1 MNGYIH
7 VFQTTT
13 SGHPKKT
20 LTLYK
25 EFRVPIIN
33 GVTMHEGALLW
44 ILKDILENVFN
55 AGGNA
60 SFSTTALGADIGIV
74 TSTERLLTSYYLGR

>member
-1 MNGYIH
+1 M
-7 VFQTTT
+7 
-13 SGHPKKT
+13 HPW
-20 LTLYK
+20 LIPSIPPTLY
-25 EFRVPIIN
+25 RVPIIN

-60 SFSTTALGADIGIV
+60 SFSRTALGADIGIV